1 MACAAFS
8 ELFRIII
15 KKHPEV
21 FDEAIAELYKMR
33 DERNARG

>member
-21 FDEAIAELYKMR
+21 FDEAIDELYKMR
-33 DERNARG
+33 ELRRRL

>member
-15 KKHPEV
+15 KKHPDV
-21 FDEAIAELYKMR
+21 FDEAIDELYKKR
-33 DERNARG
+33 HERNPRG